1 MSEHTVQASQPVQR
15 QLEAYNAKDL
25 AAFIACYH
33 VDIRIYRMP
42 ALEPAIS
49 GKDALAHFYA
59 SERFTIAAL
68 RAEVLQRMVV
78 GNKVIDHERVYG
90 MTEQP
95 YEVMVVYEV
104 QHGLILNAW
113 FYPA

>member
-1 MSEHTVQASQPVQR
+1 MQPSQPVQR

-25 AAFIACYH
+25 AAFVACYH
-33 VDIRIYRMP
+33 ADVRIYRMP

-59 SERFTIAAL
+59 NQRFTNTQL
-68 RAEVLQRMVV
+68 CAEVLQRMVV
-78 GNKVIDHERVYG
+78 GTKVIDHERVYG

-104 QHGLILNAW
+104 QGDLILNAW
-113 FYPA
+113 FYPV

>member
-1 MSEHTVQASQPVQR
+1 MTEYTLQSNQMVQR

-25 AAFIACYH
+25 PAFIACYH
-33 VDIRIYRMP
+33 ADVRIYRMP
-42 ALEPAIS
+42 ALEPAII

-59 SERFTIAAL
+59 NERFTNAAL

-78 GNKVIDHERVYG
+78 GNNVIDHERVYG
-90 MTEQP
+90 MSEQP
-95 YEVMVVYEV
+95 YEVMVVYQV

-113 FYPA
+113 FYPV

>member
-1 MSEHTVQASQPVQR
+1 MSEHTVQPSQPVQR

-33 VDIRIYRMP
+33 ADVRIYRMP
-42 ALEPAIS
+42 ALEPAIT
-49 GKDALAHFYA
+49 GIEALAHFYA
-59 SERFTIAAL
+59 NERFTNAAL